1 MTDPTKRDIE
11 STLEDITDDDTSLD
25 KIVLQETI
33 VGSDWDDDL
42 EEDETRT
49 ETYDDLEEDETK
61 AETEVFE
68 L

>member
-25 KIVLQETI
+25 EIVLHETV
-33 VGSDWDDDL
+33 VGTGWGDDL
-42 EEDETRT
+42 KDGETRT
-49 ETYDDLEEDETK
+49 
-61 AETEVFE
+61 ETEVFE